1 MDSNGI
7 IVIGVDAQV
16 VWLEKKIVL
25 VVFLFW
31 GGRMN
36 GSGKEQAAK
45 YTIIIRDVGSYSE
58 NSLIK
63 LMWTVFTHRL
73 FHLIRGEGFRD

>member
-1 MDSNGI
+1 LVLGMDSNGI

-31 GGRMN
+31 GAG
-36 GSGKEQAAK
+36 
-45 YTIIIRDVGSYSE
+45 
-58 NSLIK
+58 
-63 LMWTVFTHRL
+63 
-73 FHLIRGEGFRD
+73 